1 MHVTTKHGERSD
13 SNTYYIIDQKDNRQI
28 EIKESEETKDLGVI
42 VDTNLK
48 FQKQIAACITKSNG
62 VLASIKRTIRYLNLE
77 TFKTLYKA
85 LVRPL
90 LESAGAIW
98 SPSLAKDIRS
108 LESVQRRATKLV
120 PSLRNLTY
128 KERLIALDLPTL
140 AYRRTR
146 GDLIMVYKILKGM
159 VDLNYTHFFK
169 LSTTKTRGHELK
181 LFKQRNRLNVRQ
193 KFFSQRIVDSWNKLP
208 EYIVSS
214 STIINFEKLYD
225 SFHYGSKF
233 NF

>member
-128 KERLIALDLPTL
+128 KERLIALDLPIPCIQKNS
-140 AYRRTR
+140 RRLDNGLQNLER
-146 GDLIMVYKILKGM
+146 HG
-159 VDLNYTHFFK
+159 
-169 LSTTKTRGHELK
+169 
-181 LFKQRNRLNVRQ
+181 
-193 KFFSQRIVDSWNKLP
+193 
-208 EYIVSS
+208 
-214 STIINFEKLYD
+214 
-225 SFHYGSKF
+225 
-233 NF
+233 